1 MSDTVAYRVKLG
13 SGRSA
18 DRVLKTLCYGRK
30 PKWLSG
36 GIATEDGMYSGFT
49 FIVPPMGAVFVLR
62 HDICSITVVVRNSP
76 KAALCV
82 AENLAGK
89 RGTVTPLTQADL
101 DREFAEEY
109 ERANS

>member
-36 GIATEDGMYSGFT
+36 GWVTESRYSFL
-49 FIVPPMGAVFVLR
+49 FVLPSQGCTLTAMLDYGDELDVLSKER
-62 HDICSITVVVRNSP
+62 PD
-76 KAALCV
+76 AALYV

-109 ERANS
+109 ERANQ

>member
-36 GIATEDGMYSGFT
+36 GIATEDTLWHGFT
-49 FIVPPMGAVFVLR
+49 FVLPSRGSVFVTV
-62 HDICSITVVVRNSP
+62 HDIYSATVCAKFSP
-76 KAALCV
+76 KAAIYV

-109 ERANS
+109 ERANR